1 MKAKLIINDVEIE
14 VEVSKEEMQK
24 LKNISKKTGYE
35 RVHKGETYYLITS
48 NGITFSSNDVNADTD
63 DTHYKTANY
72 YSSKAV
78 AENNARADELMRK
91 LRRFAVEH
99 REKDIDWGNGN
110 QAKYGIE
117 YNCNIS
123 KLGVNCSFCVKD
135 LNIYFDS
142 KETAQYAIDFFY
154 KDLIWYFTE
163 YKDSCSEDGINEN

>member
-14 VEVSKEEMQK
+14 VEVSKEELQRLKK
-24 LKNISKKTGYE
+24 LSKKTGYE
-35 RVHKGETYYLITS
+35 RAPKGETYYLITS

-72 YSSKAV
+72 YSSKTV
-78 AENNARADELMRK
+78 AKNNARADELMRK

-99 REKDIDWGNGN
+99 REKDIDWSDG
-110 QAKYGIE
+110 QVKYGINYMHNSRE
-117 YNCNIS
+117 LTVSSYFYARG
-123 KLGVNCSFCVKD
+123 LEV
-135 LNIYFDS
+135 YFDS

-163 YKDSCSEDGINEN
+163 YKDSCSEDDSNEN